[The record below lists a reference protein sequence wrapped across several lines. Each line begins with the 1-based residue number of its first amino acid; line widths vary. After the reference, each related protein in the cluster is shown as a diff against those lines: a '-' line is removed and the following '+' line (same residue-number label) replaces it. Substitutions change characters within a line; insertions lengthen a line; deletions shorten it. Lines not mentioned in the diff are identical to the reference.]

1 MKKYDVIVTP
11 YAEEQLEIILH
22 YISEKLLNY
31 QAAIDIIDLINNKKE
46 ILSLYPETYPLSD
59 FKLWNKRKIRKI
71 NVKSFIIYYTVID
84 FDVYILAIIFG
95 KREQLK
101 HIDKMFS
108 KLD

>member
-31 QAAIDIIDLINNKKE
+31 QTAIDIIDLINSKKE

-71 NVKSFIIYYTVID
+71 NVKSFIMYYYID
-84 FDVYILAIIFG
+84 KAKLKVYIISIVFM
-95 KREQLK
+95 KRDKIEQFELYK
-101 HIDKMFS
+101 
-108 KLD
+108 

>member
-31 QAAIDIIDLINNKKE
+31 QAANDIIDLINNKKE
-46 ILSLYPETYPLSD
+46 ILSLYPETYPLLD

-71 NVKSFIIYYTVID
+71 NIKSFIMYYYID
-84 FDVYILAIIFG
+84 KAKLKVYIISIVFM
-95 KREQLK
+95 KRDQIEQLELYK
-101 HIDKMFS
+101 
-108 KLD
+108 

>member
-31 QAAIDIIDLINNKKE
+31 QTAIDIIDLINSKKE

-71 NVKSFIIYYTVID
+71 NVKSFIMYY
-84 FDVYILAIIFG
+84 Y
-95 KREQLK
+95 
-101 HIDKMFS
+101 IDKA
-108 KLD
+108 KLKVYVISIVFMKRDKIEQFELYK